1 MQVVFLGVAPW
12 IFASNEQWSICASV
26 YFTLQAF
33 LAIGYGMESP
43 KHSDWFLIVL
53 IVVSIVLFTFIVA
66 WHTARQM
73 SQHFPKMNS
82 RWRQHKDPAVALG
95 ASKIDK
101 KRFLVFLGFL
111 IVVLLASLP
120 FGFAVEGWDAIKTL
134 YFALAAS
141 LTAGLQA
148 ADPTDECTVYIFLS
162 IFSIVAVGVGM
173 IVTAQASQVISDEYL
188 RQERLADASYREHSA
203 ELAFRDMQDRI
214 KQARGLAS
222 EEEKPDADQPDAH
235 KPCVA
240 RVDRAGF
247 LTLWLLR
254 NGVVDSTTMKAME
267 SEFHRLQRNQMV
279 PLWKVHARLR
289 YLQACAANEGSED
302 ILGWEEMTEQ
312 LHAGAAEAVKLA
324 YEVDARDH
332 ATGSEP
338 LLDRQ
343 L

>member
-1 MQVVFLGVAPW
+1 
-12 IFASNEQWSICASV
+12 
-26 YFTLQAF
+26 
-33 LAIGYGMESP
+33 
-43 KHSDWFLIVL
+43 
-53 IVVSIVLFTFIVA
+53 
-66 WHTARQM
+66 
-73 SQHFPKMNS
+73 MNS

-101 KRFLVFLGFL
+101 KRFLVFLGIL

-148 ADPTDECTVYIFLS
+148 ADPTDECTVYMFLS
-162 IFSIVAVGVGM
+162 VFSIVAVGVGM

-188 RQERLADASYREHSA
+188 RQERLADASCREHSA
-203 ELAFRDMQDRI
+203 ELAFREMQDRM
-214 KQARGLAS
+214 KQACGLAS
-222 EEEKPDADQPDAH
+222 EEDKPDADQPS
-235 KPCVA
+235 VA

-254 NGVVDSTTMKAME
+254 NGVVDLTTMKAME

-289 YLQACAANEGSED
+289 YLQACAAHEGSED
-302 ILGWEEMTEQ
+302 ILGWEEMTDQ
-312 LHAGAAEAVKLA
+312 LHPGAAEAVKLA
-324 YEVDARDH
+324 YQVDARDH